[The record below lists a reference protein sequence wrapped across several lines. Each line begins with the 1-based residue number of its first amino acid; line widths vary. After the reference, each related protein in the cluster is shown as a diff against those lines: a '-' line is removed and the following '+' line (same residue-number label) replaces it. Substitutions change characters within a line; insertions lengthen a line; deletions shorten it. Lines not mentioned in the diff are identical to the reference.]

1 MKKNLLKNV
10 KSYSALA
17 VGLIAA
23 DAVQAQIVYSDVNP
37 DMVVHGNFD
46 ALNWAD
52 LTGHVNYQI
61 DLDDDGNVDYTLL
74 VRSDLAHGMAQLVP
88 AGNNEYITNPAPSPM
103 ATPIEKG
110 VEIGVTSQVWKG
122 LIVYPNGYNYLG
134 TLTTLGKTV
143 AEQGG
148 GFTGK
153 SDKYVGL
160 KFKIG
165 SQTHYGWAR
174 LDARDDSRQYT
185 LKDFAYESTPDKS
198 ILAGDGQVNVGIVKR
213 DSKNLKINTVGKKIN
228 IDLVNLANVAGT
240 VNIFNIAGQEV
251 LSAKIDS
258 NNHEFI
264 LNSVTG
270 IYLVKVSLAGIQY
283 SQKIFIK

>member
-1 MKKNLLKNV
+1 MKKALLKNV

-23 DAVQAQIVYSDVNP
+23 NAVQAQIVYTDVDP
-37 DMVVHGNFD
+37 DMVVHGNFEAADWHD
-46 ALNWAD
+46 ATAWAR
-52 LTGHVNYQI
+52 YQI
-61 DLDDDGNVDYTLL
+61 DLDDDGNTDYTMRIL
-74 VRSDLAHGMAQLVP
+74 SGIQHGVGNLDP
-88 AGNNEYITNPAPSPM
+88 AGDNQYVNNPANPF

-110 VEIGVTSQVWKG
+110 VEIGAASQEWKG
-122 LIVYPNGYNYLG
+122 LLVYPNGYNYLG
-134 TLTTLGKTV
+134 TTTTFGKTL
-143 AEQGG
+143 EQGGG

-153 SDKYVGL
+153 TDKYVGL

-174 LDARDDSRQYT
+174 LDTRNDSRQYT

-198 ILAGDGQVNVGIVKR
+198 ILAGDGQVNVGITKR
-213 DSKNLKINTVGKKIN
+213 NSKDLKIKTVGKKIN

-258 NNHEFI
+258 NNHEFS